1 MERQFETKTVLILYI
16 LAVWRLSSLLVRE
29 EGPGDIFGKLRSK
42 AGVKYDAHSR
52 PYGENFLAKLLS
64 CVLCVSL
71 WISIIFVI
79 CDKLTRRV
87 VVYLSLPL
95 ALSAG
100 AIYWDSQVRRG
111 T

>member
-1 MERQFETKTVLILYI
+1 MERKLETKTVLIIYI
-16 LAVWRLSSLLVRE
+16 LAIWRLSSLLVRE
-29 EGPGDIFGKLRSK
+29 EGPGDIFGKLRNK
-42 AGVKYDAHSR
+42 AGVKYDTLSR
-52 PYGENFLAKLLS
+52 PYGENFLAKLLA
-64 CVLCVSL
+64 CVYCVSL

-79 CDKLTRRV
+79 CDKLFRGLTV
-87 VVYLSLPL
+87 LLILPL